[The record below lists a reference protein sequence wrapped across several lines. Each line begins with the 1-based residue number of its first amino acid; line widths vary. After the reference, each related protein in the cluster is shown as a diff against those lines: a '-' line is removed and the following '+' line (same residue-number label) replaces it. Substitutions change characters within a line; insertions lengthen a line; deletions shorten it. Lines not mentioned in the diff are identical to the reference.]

1 MKVKFFMRVSLVQT
15 DTHFF
20 SWWIIE
26 KKFFKSVPV
35 VIIKLNASTFKKQK
49 FAGKG
54 FVECLI
60 LEVLIPHEDFAFAFY
75 VFINS
80 FIC

>member
-1 MKVKFFMRVSLVQT
+1 MDNWEKVLQISASSY
-15 DTHFF
+15 H
-20 SWWIIE
+20 
-26 KKFFKSVPV
+26 
-35 VIIKLNASTFKKQK
+35 NASTFKKQK